1 MKPTHMR
8 TLGVLRL
15 AALAG
20 TVASS
25 CGAPPR
31 AEADTWP
38 ASRAARH
45 LPAPQIAQIAQ
56 IGDVL

>member
-8 TLGVLRL
+8 TLGVLGL

-25 CGAPPR
+25 SGAPPR
-31 AEADTWP
+31 AEADARP

-45 LPAPQIAQIAQ
+45 LPAAQIAQ

>member
-1 MKPTHMR
+1 MR

-20 TVASS
+20 SVASS

>member
-1 MKPTHMR
+1 VTPARAR
-8 TLGVLRL
+8 TLGVLGL

-20 TVASS
+20 SVASS

-31 AEADTWP
+31 AEADARP
-38 ASRAARH
+38 VSRAARH